1 MDRAGCRLSMLVHL
15 PRGCGAASFG
25 GSMKPSS
32 DRKSQERDG
41 PWCHIGMVVEGFADF
56 GLIYAVLEVWHFTV
70 QRHFT
75 VWGWDQ
81 LGISWSWNLGSL
93 CMLSCPSRWSFPLIS
108 GLTSVILLT
117 EKLGRRSARAGV
129 VIVKLWCMLA
139 LTAAGYHLASI
150 TAFFAAL
157 DFERGRT
164 VSLAVTIGII
174 SVLLTIMVLS
184 GVKAYRRYR

>member
-1 MDRAGCRLSMLVHL
+1 
-15 PRGCGAASFG
+15 
-25 GSMKPSS
+25 MKPSS

-150 TAFFAAL
+150 TAFLCVLCHAL
-157 DFERGRT
+157 IPVDVLDEKTDGFFCPSCGT
-164 VSLAVTIGII
+164 AGLWKAKGGSAVAVTR
-174 SVLLTIMVLS
+174 L
-184 GVKAYRRYR
+184 